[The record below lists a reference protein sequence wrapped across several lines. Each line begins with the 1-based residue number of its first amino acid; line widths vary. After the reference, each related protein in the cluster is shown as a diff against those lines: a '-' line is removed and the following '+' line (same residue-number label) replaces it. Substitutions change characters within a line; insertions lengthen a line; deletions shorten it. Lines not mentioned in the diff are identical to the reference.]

1 MEIRQ
6 YLNLA
11 RKWAWLMILGLIIG
25 GAGSYYYA
33 SRQPEVYQTSSRI
46 MVSRAPEETTGNYYY
61 IYNDLQLAK
70 TYAQLI
76 PAEPVLQA
84 ASEKLGYPVS
94 GGQISVSQVPDSLLL
109 DVSVR
114 DSDPVRA
121 AEIANSLIN
130 VFIDYNENLQKG
142 RYASSEQSLQ
152 AQIAQVEAQITGIQ
166 TEMAQAAEQ
175 TQEIEKQQQEEA
187 NQQRLAELK
196 TQLDQTEA
204 DIIKVEE
211 ELAAFYPLP
220 EPTSTPVNRWQAT
233 ATPVPTPTLSA
244 EQLVAIKETQNRLDQ
259 LQTLRD
265 LYKSTYTNL
274 LVMGS
279 GGSSTNSNSRMDQL
293 QTTLAL
299 YQQIYSNL
307 LNNYEA
313 VRLAR
318 LRSTPNVVQVEAA
331 QVPGSPVQPQP
342 RRDAMLG
349 AAIGLFLMA
358 AIAFVVEYL
367 DDTLKTPEDIDRHLH
382 LPVIGLIGEM
392 GRSKPKKRDKGSYY
406 VYVSDN
412 PLSPVTEAFRTLRT
426 NLDFASVDK
435 PLKTLLITSVG
446 PSEGKS
452 TLAVNLAVV
461 MSQGDRKVVLMD
473 TDLRRPSI
481 HRYLQIP
488 NRRGLTDV
496 FRDQTKLSSIINSW
510 GEPPI
515 AIITSGG
522 LPPNPTELISS
533 EKMDRILTELKERTD
548 IIILDSPPCI
558 VADPLVLAAK
568 VDGVMLVIEPGSTK
582 IGAAQVLL
590 EQLHRAGARVV
601 GVVLNP
607 ISHRRGH
614 YYSKYHYYASYY
626 YTSRGY
632 GQYYGSN
639 GSNKQK
645 RNGRPKSGEKTPET
659 AAK

>member
-25 GAGSYYYA
+25 GAGTYYY
-33 SRQPEVYQTSSRI
+33 SSQQPEVFQTSSRI
-46 MVSRAPEETTGNYYY
+46 MVSRAPEETTGNYYSV
-61 IYNDLQLAK
+61 YNDLQLAK

-76 PAEPVLQA
+76 PAEPVMQA
-84 ASEKLGYPVS
+84 ASEKLGYPIS
-94 GGQISVSQVPDSLLL
+94 SGQISVQQVPDSLLL
-109 DVSVR
+109 DVTVK

-121 AEIANSLIN
+121 AEIANSLID

-142 RYASSEQSLQ
+142 RYSSSEQSLQ
-152 AQIAQVEAQITGIQ
+152 AQITQVEAQITSIQ
-166 TEMAQAAEQ
+166 AEMALAAEQ
-175 TQEIEKQQQEEA
+175 TQELEKQQQEEA

-204 DIIKVEE
+204 DIITVEE

-220 EPTSTPVNRWQAT
+220 EPTATPVNKWRPT
-233 ATPVPTPTLSA
+233 STPVPTPTLSA
-244 EQLVAIKETQNRLDQ
+244 EQLVALKETENRLDQ

-274 LVMGS
+274 LVTGS
-279 GGSSTNSNSRMDQL
+279 GSNNTNSSSRIDQL

-318 LRSTPNVVQVEAA
+318 LRSTPNVVQVESAR
-331 QVPGSPVQPQP
+331 VPSSPVQPQP

-392 GRSKPKKRDKGSYY
+392 GRNKPRKRDKASYY

-446 PSEGKS
+446 PSEGKT

-473 TDLRRPSI
+473 TDLRRPSV
-481 HRYLQIP
+481 HRYLQIA

-522 LPPNPTELISS
+522 LPPNPTELVSS
-533 EKMDRILTELKERTD
+533 EKMDRILTELKERAD

-558 VADPLVLAAK
+558 VADPLVLSAK
-568 VDGVMLVIEPGSTK
+568 VDGVLLVIEPGNTK

-607 ISHRRGH
+607 VSHRRGQ

-632 GQYYGSN
+632 GQYFGSN

-645 RNGRPKSGEKTPET
+645 RNGKPKTSEKSPET